1 VRIERAGSEWVLVDG
16 QAPSEARWRLR
27 GEDVE
32 VASSSGRVYVVPPGD
47 VPIDVAVALL
57 ALRDARRFVASARSE
72 SAASFALRAWV
83 ETSRD
88 PLLVGRIDSGERTPS
103 WMDYRFA
110 FLTAT
115 TMGSGEHDLGIAKGV
130 AGRGRSN

>member
-1 VRIERAGSEWVLVDG
+1 MRIEREGSGWVLVDG

-27 GEDVE
+27 GEQVE
-32 VASSSGRVYVVPPGD
+32 VQSSSGRVYVVAPGD

-57 ALRDARRFVASARSE
+57 ALRDARRFADERRGESASA
-72 SAASFALRAWV
+72 FALRAWA

-88 PLLVGRIDSGERTPS
+88 TLLVGRIDSGERTPS

-115 TMGSGEHDLGIAKGV
+115 SMGSGEHDLGVVGAIAAKV
-130 AGRGRSN
+130 KSN